1 MHNIG
6 IIGYGHVGK
15 SMQQFFP
22 AAVIYDKYQNGHQD
36 SLSRIKDC
44 DIGIIAVPTPSNA
57 DGSCDTSA
65 VEEVVS
71 WLETPLILIKST
83 VPPGTTD
90 MLKARYGKRIV
101 FSPEFFGEYSYYL
114 PEEFTPLGWP
124 YLIVGGDSRD
134 TREIVQL
141 FTPRLGPAKTYV
153 QTDART
159 AEMTKYM
166 DNAWLS
172 MQVTFANEFFEIA
185 EAMGVDYSVLREH
198 WSLDPRVSKY
208 HTAVFPEARGFGGK
222 CLPKDL
228 KAIIAAAAVAD
239 YEPDFLRAVWS
250 SNLRFREMNRR
261 IGMDG
266 SNRNGE
272 AAIPP
277 IS

>member
-1 MHNIG
+1 MHNIA

-15 SMQQFFP
+15 SMQQIFP

-36 SLSRIKDC
+36 PLSQVNDC
-44 DIGIIAVPTPSNA
+44 YMGIIAVPTPSNS
-57 DGSCDTSA
+57 DGSCDISA

-90 MLKARYGKRIV
+90 MLKARYDKRIV
-101 FSPEFFGEYSYYL
+101 FSPEYFGEYSYYL

-124 YLIVGGDSRD
+124 YVIVGGDSRD

-141 FTPRLGPAKTYV
+141 FTTRLGPAKTYI

-159 AEMTKYM
+159 AELTKYM

-172 MQVTFANEFFEIA
+172 MQVTFANEFYEIA
-185 EAMGVDYSVLREH
+185 EALGVDYSELREL

-208 HTAVFPEARGFGGK
+208 HTAVFSEERGFGGK

-228 KAIIAAAAVAD
+228 KAITVSAQAAGYNPGLLNAVLD
-239 YEPDFLRAVWS
+239 
-250 SNLRFREMNRR
+250 SNLRFR
-261 IGMDG
+261 
-266 SNRNGE
+266 GE
-272 AAIPP
+272 APLDEDDIKIPNGAS
-277 IS
+277 ILLSS